1 MATATVVATVA
12 FGIPIGRLADKI
24 GRKRV
29 VFLLAPLWYASNLLL
44 VYAQGSIMLI
54 LSAMFLVFNTIS
66 TGATGAMTMEIVP
79 VEQQGKW
86 GGLLGLFTGLL
97 TIPASIVGGVIWE
110 QLGPVYVFLIPLG
123 LDLLFRIPLLTTV
136 SDTLELP
143 Q

>member
-1 MATATVVATVA
+1 M
-12 FGIPIGRLADKI
+12 
-24 GRKRV
+24 
-29 VFLLAPLWYASNLLL
+29 L
-44 VYAQGSIMLI
+44 V
-54 LSAMFLVFNTIS
+54 LSAVFLVFNTIS

-97 TIPASIVGGVIWE
+97 TIPASIVGGLIWE
-110 QLGPVYVFLIPLG
+110 QLGPVNVFLIPLG

-136 SDTLELP
+136 SDTLELS